1 MTEDGITEGKYIETS
16 DNTLLDLTRLI
27 LYRHLYKHKD
37 HEVMR
42 PGSGFSLAFFS
53 LQLKLIS
60 LNH

>member
-1 MTEDGITEGKYIETS
+1 MTEDGITEGKYVETS

-42 PGSGFSLAFFS
+42 PGSGFSLAFFCYS
-53 LQLKLIS
+53 
-60 LNH
+60 